1 MTTSLSNRL
10 ESFGAEDERVLMAWL
25 GERRH
30 LVDEALRKALPAPER
45 WPKNLHEA
53 MCWSLFGGGKRIR
66 PVLVLAAFEAV
77 GGSRDMPFEAA
88 LPAACGV
95 EMVHTYSLVH
105 DDLPA
110 MDDDD
115 ERRGRPTTHVKYG
128 EGTAVLAGDA
138 LLTEAFTAV
147 LDEDAYGGTADHR
160 LMGKVARSL
169 SQAAGWLGMVGGQSL
184 DLGMESPVETHEDLA
199 FLHRRKTGELFRFS
213 CWAGAVLG
221 RGTEAECSA
230 LAEYGETLGLSFQV
244 VDDVLDEIQD
254 TSVRAAD
261 AAETPSF
268 PALIGLEES
277 QTLAAELA
285 DRALELL
292 GEFDELADPL
302 RRLAWFTVHRD
313 H

>member
-1 MTTSLSNRL
+1 
-10 ESFGAEDERVLMAWL
+10 
-25 GERRH
+25 
-30 LVDEALRKALPAPER
+30 
-45 WPKNLHEA
+45 
-53 MCWSLFGGGKRIR
+53 
-66 PVLVLAAFEAV
+66 
-77 GGSRDMPFEAA
+77 
-88 LPAACGV
+88 
-95 EMVHTYSLVH
+95 
-105 DDLPA
+105 
-110 MDDDD
+110 
-115 ERRGRPTTHVKYG
+115 
-128 EGTAVLAGDA
+128 
-138 LLTEAFTAV
+138 
-147 LDEDAYGGTADHR
+147 
-160 LMGKVARSL
+160 
-169 SQAAGWLGMVGGQSL
+169 
-184 DLGMESPVETHEDLA
+184 
-199 FLHRRKTGELFRFS
+199 LFRFS